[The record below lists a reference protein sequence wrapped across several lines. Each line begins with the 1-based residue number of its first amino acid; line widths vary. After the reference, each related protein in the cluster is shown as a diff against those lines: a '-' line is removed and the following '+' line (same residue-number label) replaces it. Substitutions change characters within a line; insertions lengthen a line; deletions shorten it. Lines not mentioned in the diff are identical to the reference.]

1 MASLQVPDVPDSHE
15 SDWTR
20 IHESL
25 GKLILETA
33 YAKLEHHDPDDV
45 SEISMDTTLDMA
57 AYTWGLEVAPLCEA
71 LLKIDPDH
79 QMTKDLLTWID
90 SGRETEDFGA
100 VFASDPLM
108 AELCSRMGVD
118 WMLETFPLAWDSDV
132 TTWTEIAEFHAS
144 FELRLHTYL
153 TYSSFGE
160 SYGIVCGALGMT
172 SYYHWSQTSFVER
185 YEAIRAS
192 FRV

>member
-1 MASLQVPDVPDSHE
+1 MASVEVPDVPDSHE
-15 SDWTR
+15 SDWPR

-25 GKLILETA
+25 GKLILKTA

-57 AYTWGLEVAPLCEA
+57 AYTWDLEVAPLCQA

-79 QMTKDLLTWID
+79 QMSKDLLKWID
-90 SGRETEDFGA
+90 SGRETEDFGT
-100 VFASDPLM
+100 VFVSDPLM
-108 AELCSRMGVD
+108 SELCSRMGVD
-118 WMLETFPLAWDSDV
+118 WMLKTFPLAWDFDV
-132 TTWTEIAEFHAS
+132 ETWTEIAQFHAC

-153 TYSSFGE
+153 KYSSFGK
-160 SYGIVCGALGMT
+160 SYRFVCDAIGLT
-172 SYYHWSQTSFVER
+172 SCDYWSSSFVER

>member
-1 MASLQVPDVPDSHE
+1 MASVEVPDVPDSHE

-33 YAKLEHHDPDDV
+33 YEKLEHHDPDDR
-45 SEISMDTTLDMA
+45 SEISLDTTLDMA

-90 SGRETEDFGA
+90 SDRDPGDFGA

-108 AELCSRMGVD
+108 SDLCSRMGVD
-118 WMLETFPLAWDSDV
+118 WMLRTFPLAWDYDV
-132 TTWTEIAEFHAS
+132 TTWTEIAYYHTS
-144 FELRLHTYL
+144 FELRLQTYL
-153 TYSSFGE
+153 KYSSFGK
-160 SYGIVCGALGMT
+160 SYRFVCDAIGLT
-172 SYYHWSQTSFVER
+172 SYDHWSPTSFVER
-185 YEAIRAS
+185 YQAIRES
-192 FRV
+192 FRD

>member
-1 MASLQVPDVPDSHE
+1 MASLQVPDVPDAHV

-20 IHESL
+20 VHESL

-45 SEISMDTTLDMA
+45 SEISLDTTLDMA
-57 AYTWGLEVAPLCEA
+57 AYTWDLEVAPLCEA

-90 SGRETEDFGA
+90 SGRDTEDFGA

-108 AELCSRMGVD
+108 SELCSRMGVD
-118 WMLETFPLAWDSDV
+118 WTLETFPFAWDYDV
-132 TTWTEIAEFHAS
+132 STWTEIARFHAS
-144 FELRLHTYL
+144 FELRLFRYL
-153 TYSSFGE
+153 KFSSFGKP
-160 SYGIVCGALGMT
+160 YKFVCDAIGLSMYDYWRP
-172 SYYHWSQTSFVER
+172 SSFMER
-185 YEAIRAS
+185 YDAIRAS